1 MAATTVAVLV
11 RTEEL
16 LDARERAM
24 IAGFLAGYSGT
35 TRISYTTDL
44 RQFVTWCTN
53 SSVRLRLLDVKR
65 AHLETFARH
74 MEADGRMRS
83 TVARRLSTLGSFY
96 PYCRTEGVL
105 ERNPAANVRRPKVD
119 HESRIL
125 RLDRNELGAPSSRPG
140 SAHPATTPS
149 SPCWP

>member
-16 LDARERAM
+16 LDARERAV
-24 IAGFLAGYSGT
+24 IAAFLAGYTGT

-44 RQFVTWCTN
+44 RQFVTWCTDN
-53 SSVRLRLLDVKR
+53 GVRLLDVTR

-83 TVARRLSTLGSFY
+83 TVARRLSTLASFY
-96 PYCRTEGVL
+96 RYCHTEGVL
-105 ERNPAANVRRPKVD
+105 ERNPAANVRRPKSTTNP
-119 HESRIL
+119 EPSAST
-125 RLDRNELGAPSSRPG
+125 ETSSAPSSSKPD